1 MKYLFFIFYLIISY
15 SSIAQ
20 IDSAKEKEPHYL
32 YITGG
37 FNAATNT
44 IGTFQK
50 RISPSIEVGSTF
62 GIFDIGLS
70 VGRLGIVRSDTSF
83 FFEIRPTIN
92 VFSKGRFAE
101 GLCLGAGYRLNSTQ
115 GFMTEICNSI
125 NFNIS
130 NYFSVA
136 LVQGYYFFDGKFSN
150 SAAQFMGINLTCN
163 LLKKNGTNDKL
174 SLLLLSTYTLKFLNI
189 QLSTI

>member
-1 MKYLFFIFYLIISY
+1 MKFVHVIFSLTCSLTA
-15 SSIAQ
+15 IAQ
-20 IDSAKEKEPHYL
+20 KDSAREKEPHYI

-37 FNAATNT
+37 FNAGTNT
-44 IGTFQK
+44 IGSFRK
-50 RISPSIEVGSTF
+50 RLSPSVEVGSTF

-70 VGRLGIVRSDTSF
+70 VGRLGLLKNDTSY

-101 GLCLGAGYRLNSTQ
+101 GLCLGAGYKINAAQ

-125 NFNIS
+125 NFNFS
-130 NYFSVA
+130 NYFAVA
-136 LVQGYYFFDGKFSN
+136 LVQGYYFFDGKYSN
-150 SAAQFMGINLTCN
+150 SSAQFIGINLTYN

-174 SLLLLSTYTLKFLNI
+174 KRKSLLN
-189 QLSTI
+189 